1 LPKQRKYTSTSG
13 KRQTNLRQKSHQCF
27 QESQARDMEH
37 TCLAHHPAAS
47 LELHLFG
54 SFEIRLHGQIL
65 PPMRSR
71 AGQRLFALLIFQRE
85 GCVSREWLSR
95 TLWPDSSEKQSLYN
109 LRRNLTDLRNAL
121 GGEACRILSPT
132 PRTLQFD
139 VKEADCDLVTF
150 DAAIAGEQ
158 WEEAVRVYR
167 GPLLQEDVAESITAQ
182 RAVCAEAFCNA
193 LEHLAS
199 EAGAGDDF
207 PATAYWLSRLLT
219 LDPYRETTVRTLMHT
234 YSAMGESLL
243 AVQTFRRFR
252 LALHENQLGEP
263 DAQTL
268 TLYEAI
274 PKSVGSG
281 GTQRTPRPRTLDRG
295 IKAPSLNRLPL
306 LLNRLVGRE
315 AETDRLVA
323 MLTGDMRL
331 VTLTGAGGVGKTRL
345 GVSVADR
352 IANRFTDGAYFVD
365 LAPFMDGAL
374 VPQTV
379 ARALGVTARTGIEWI
394 SLLQQHLGAR
404 SLLLLLDNCEQLTE
418 GVARLAQAL
427 LQTCPGVKILTT
439 SRQAL
444 GVEGESCCRVS
455 PLSEHAA
462 TTLFLECAERAMAL
476 FPSLP
481 DGATVQRIVRIID
494 CLPLAIEMAAAWT
507 SSLPASEIAA
517 RLSDG
522 LLSVRNRSSRTRPSR
537 QQTLDKTLEW
547 SYALL
552 TEAERALLDALSVF
566 RGGWTLSAAETIC
579 STDIETLAGLVE
591 KSLVVFEEDT
601 GRYRLLE
608 TIREYAQRRLQKSGV
623 QTENFRRH
631 ADYFLRLAEEAEKHL
646 TGPQQVDWLNRLEA
660 DHDNLRMALTRNAN
674 DESGL
679 RLASALVPFWK
690 LRGYLREGSEWLSR
704 LLTVNYSEVKTPTR
718 ARALYG
724 AGTLA
729 YDMGDFEIASASYQK
744 SLAIHQEH
752 EDPTNT
758 AHLLVNLG
766 NVGYRQGDYG
776 TARLRY
782 EEGLALYRGL
792 EHASGIASALGSLGN
807 IEDAEGNYTA
817 ARSLQEQSLA
827 LSHSLGDIRMT
838 AYTLHNLA
846 NMAGREGDKERA
858 LVLYEESLALK
869 RTLGDRRGI
878 AALLNSLGLVAAEAG
893 DHDCAKI
900 RFTEA
905 ITLAQGI
912 EDKLGM
918 VMALDGLA
926 WQAAACDAPLRAA
939 RLWGASARG
948 HETLHMAYS
957 QAEQKLYDGL
967 IEAARQQTLP
977 EAFATAWAEGHALL
991 LEQAVR
997 EVLT

>member
-1 LPKQRKYTSTSG
+1 
-13 KRQTNLRQKSHQCF
+13 
-27 QESQARDMEH
+27 
-37 TCLAHHPAAS
+37 
-47 LELHLFG
+47 
-54 SFEIRLHGQIL
+54 
-65 PPMRSR
+65 MRSR
-71 AGQRLFALLIFQRE
+71 AGQRLFALLIIRRE

-109 LRRNLTDLRNAL
+109 LRRNLTDLRNTL
-121 GGEACRILSPT
+121 GSEARRILSPT

-139 VKEADCDLVTF
+139 VKEAVCDLVSF

-167 GPLLQEDVAESITAQ
+167 APLLQEDLAECIIAQ
-182 RAVCAEAFCNA
+182 RAVCEADFCTA
-193 LEHLAS
+193 LDHLAS
-199 EAGAGDDF
+199 DAVAGDDL
-207 PATAYWLSRLLT
+207 PATAHWLSRLLT
-219 LDPYRETTVRTLMHT
+219 LDPYRETTVQTLMHT
-234 YSAMGESLL
+234 YSAMGENLL

-268 TLYEAI
+268 TLYQAI

-281 GTQRTPRPRTLDRG
+281 GAQQRPRPTSLDRG
-295 IKAPSLNRLPL
+295 VTAPSLNRLPL

-315 AETDRLVA
+315 AETDRLVS

-345 GVSVADR
+345 GVYVADR
-352 IANRFTDGAYFVD
+352 IADQFKEGAYFVD

-374 VPQTV
+374 VPQAV
-379 ARALGVTARTGIEWI
+379 ARALGVTSRTGVEWI
-394 SLLQQHLGAR
+394 SLLQQHLGVR

-427 LQTCPGVKILTT
+427 LQTCPGVKILAT

-444 GVEGESCCRVS
+444 GVEGEVCCRVS

-476 FPSLP
+476 SPSLP
-481 DGATVQRIVRIID
+481 DGAIAQQIVRMID

-507 SSLPASEIAA
+507 ATLPASEIAA

-522 LLSVRNRSSRTRPSR
+522 LLSVRNGSSRARPSR

-552 TEAERALLDALSVF
+552 TEAERALLGALSVF
-566 RGGWTLSAAETIC
+566 RGGWTLPAAETIC

-601 GRYRLLE
+601 GRYRMLE
-608 TIREYAQRRLQKSGV
+608 TIREYAQRRLQESGV
-623 QTENFRRH
+623 QAEKFCRH
-631 ADYFLRLAEEAEKHL
+631 TDYFLHFAEEAEKHL
-646 TGPQQVDWLNRLEA
+646 TGPQQVDWLNRLES
-660 DHDNLRMALTRNAN
+660 DHDNLRMTLTRNAH

-679 RLASALVPFWK
+679 RLASALVQFWK

-704 LLTVNYSEVKTPTR
+704 LLTVNDRAIRTPTR

-729 YDMGDFEIASASYQK
+729 YDMGDFEIASACYQE

-752 EDPTNT
+752 DDPMNT
-758 AHLLVNLG
+758 AHVLVNLG
-766 NVGYRQGDYG
+766 NVAYRQGDYG

-782 EEGLALYRGL
+782 EEGLALYRRIG
-792 EHASGIASALGSLGN
+792 HSSGIASALGSLGN

-827 LSHSLGDIRMT
+827 LSRSLGNTRMT

-846 NMAGREGDKERA
+846 NMASREREPERA

-893 DHDCAKI
+893 DHDCAGI

-905 ITLAQGI
+905 IALAQGI

-926 WQAAACDAPLRAA
+926 WRAAACEAPLRAA
-939 RLWGASARG
+939 RLWGASERG
-948 HETLHMAYS
+948 HEGLHMAYS
-957 QAEQKLYDGL
+957 PEERVLYDGL
-967 IEAARQQTLP
+967 IEAARHQTSP
-977 EAFATAWAEGHALL
+977 EAFAFAWAGGHALT

-997 EVLT
+997 EVMKEVPLEAVTGAKNVETTCKSREHSG